1 MIPTLY
7 SSKPPEKTSMM
18 QTNIAANISYITKLH
33 MADASDAEE
42 INTTWS
48 GRVKGAVKAWQFL
61 IKKKR
66 PRQVLSSDDESSINA
81 VSGITL

>member
-1 MIPTLY
+1 
-7 SSKPPEKTSMM
+7 MM
-18 QTNIAANISYITKLH
+18 QTNIATNISYVTKLH

-42 INTTWS
+42 SNNTTQS
-48 GRVKGAVKAWQFL
+48 GCVKGAVKVWQVL

-66 PRQVLSSDDESSINA
+66 PRQVLSSDDESSINL